1 MAMKHYNSFPE
12 SGELLLR
19 TDGSIVEIRKR
30 QKVEDIW
37 RNEVEII

>member
-19 TDGSIVEIRKR
+19 TDGSIVEMRKR
-30 QKVEDIW
+30 EQLDEMW
-37 RNEVEII
+37 RNEVEVI